1 MRVTSAVL
9 VEPGAS
15 RPYTD
20 SAPLALETLELDSP
34 GAGELL
40 IRVRAA
46 GLCHS
51 DLSTLDGTRPRPMPM
66 ALGHEA
72 AGEVLEVGAGV
83 AGFAPGDHVVLAFV
97 PSCGECAPCRGGRPA
112 LCEPGAVANGEGVL
126 LGGRGRLR
134 RADGAP
140 VHHHLGVSAF
150 SDHVVVSAR
159 SAVHIDADLP
169 WEIAALFGC
178 AVLTGVGAAVN
189 AARVA
194 LGDSVAVFGLG
205 GVGLAALMGALAS
218 GASPVFAV
226 DREAAKLALAE
237 ELGATR
243 AIDAADDPVA
253 TIRELSGGGVR
264 HAIETVGK
272 AAVLAQAY
280 EATARGGT
288 TTTVGLPHPSESFA
302 VPAVTLTAEERTVQG
317 CYLGSCIPSRDIPRF
332 VRLYKE
338 GRLPVDRLLTHVLGP
353 DEINAG
359 FERLASGDGVRQV
372 VLFPDEAG

>member
-1 MRVTSAVL
+1 MHVTAAVL
-9 VEPGAS
+9 AEPGAP
-15 RPYTD
+15 RPYTE
-20 SAPLALETLELDSP
+20 SAPLALETLELDEP

-40 IRVRAA
+40 IGVRAA

-51 DLSTLDGTRPRPMPM
+51 DLSTLDGTRPRPTPM

-72 AGEVLEVGAGV
+72 AGEVLAVGAGV
-83 AGFAPGDHVVLAFV
+83 AGFAPGDHVVLTFV
-97 PSCGECAPCRGGRPA
+97 PSCGECAPCRSGRPA
-112 LCEPGAVANGEGVL
+112 LCEPGAAANGEGAL
-126 LGGRGRLR
+126 LGGGRRLH
-134 RADGAP
+134 RADRTP

-150 SDHVVVSAR
+150 SDHIVVSAR
-159 SAVHIDADLP
+159 SAVRIDADLP

-189 AARVA
+189 AAGVQ
-194 LGDSVAVFGLG
+194 LGESVAVFGLG
-205 GVGLAALMGALAS
+205 GVGLAALMGAIAA

-226 DREAAKLALAE
+226 DREPAKLALAE
-237 ELGATR
+237 ELGATH
-243 AIDAADDPVA
+243 ALDVSEDPVA
-253 TIRELSGGGVR
+253 AIRQRSGGGVR

-280 EATARGGT
+280 EATARGGM
-288 TTTVGLPHPSESFA
+288 TTTVGLPHPSEAFA

-317 CYLGSCIPSRDIPRF
+317 SYLGSCIPSRDIPRF
-332 VRLYKE
+332 VRMYKE
-338 GRLPVDRLLTHVLGP
+338 GRLPVDRLLTHVLRP

-372 VLFPDEAG
+372 VVFADTEG